1 MCFPALAAIPAAFAG
16 ISSAMGTI
24 GTVASLAGTGLSAV
38 GAIQQGNAAKA
49 SADAQAALD
58 TQQATMTTLQ
68 GEYQAQRQQAKVN
81 QVTGSQ
87 IAGVSGSGVD
97 LTGSPSD
104 VIASSAS
111 QGALDVEAIRYGAK
125 VNSNNLMY
133 QADVARQGGSAA
145 QTAGYLGAA
154 GGALGGLARLG
165 TQLGRPYGRNGL
177 MMDYQNA

>member
-1 MCFPALAAIPAAFAG
+1 MCAPLLAAVPAAFASF
-16 ISSAMGTI
+16 SSAMGTI

-58 TQQATMTTLQ
+58 TRQATMTTLQ
-68 GEYQAQRQQAKVN
+68 GEYQAQRQQDKIN

-87 IAGVSGSGVD
+87 IAGISGSGVD
-97 LTGSPSD
+97 ISGSPSD

-111 QGALDVEAIRYGAK
+111 EGALDVEAIRYGAK
-125 VNSNNLMY
+125 ANSQNLVY
-133 QADVARQGGSAA
+133 QGQVARQSGQSA

-154 GGALGGLARLG
+154 GGLLGGLAKLG
-165 TQLGRPYGRNGL
+165 TQLYKPYGRTGIE
-177 MMDYQNA
+177 QI